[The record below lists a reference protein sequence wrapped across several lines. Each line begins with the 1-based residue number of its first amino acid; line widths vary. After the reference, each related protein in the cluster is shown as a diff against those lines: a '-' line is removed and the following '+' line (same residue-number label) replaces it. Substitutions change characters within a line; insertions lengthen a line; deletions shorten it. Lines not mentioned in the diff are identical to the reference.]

1 MDVRKY
7 EIYFVCSPGYL
18 MRKQSERVRWE
29 GPKSCLAPQI
39 SAWRAWSLWPLPI
52 SAPGD
57 NATTI
62 FQQSQWHGSKAI
74 IITRNTIISL
84 LTSSC
89 LIIIGYCGSTSLGF
103 GSVLC
108 YMKNT
113 ILYEDSYLNMSTAA
127 KSTMSKNVD
136 ESSFFKKIEWASKI
150 NFTYAV
156 DR

>member
-1 MDVRKY
+1 M
-7 EIYFVCSPGYL
+7 FNNFYL
-18 MRKQSERVRWE
+18 LHDFSWVIMQ
-29 GPKSCLAPQI
+29 
-39 SAWRAWSLWPLPI
+39 
-52 SAPGD
+52 
-57 NATTI
+57 
-62 FQQSQWHGSKAI
+62 QQSFNRGSDIALQRS
-74 IITRNTIISL
+74 IITHNTIISL

-89 LIIIGYCGSTSLGF
+89 LRIIGYCGSTSLGF

-156 DR
+156 DRYFIFLSRYSEACTLYYFSRKRSKYTA

>member
-1 MDVRKY
+1 MRT
-7 EIYFVCSPGYL
+7 CHYL
-18 MRKQSERVRWE
+18 KWIDIVNVLHCLN
-29 GPKSCLAPQI
+29 KSVVF
-39 SAWRAWSLWPLPI
+39 WSDWLYVQQFLFI
-52 SAPGD
+52 TRFQLGD

-62 FQQSQWHGSKAI
+62 FQQSQWHSSKAI
-74 IITRNTIISL
+74 IITHNTIISL

-89 LIIIGYCGSTSLGF
+89 LRIIGHCGSMSLGF

-136 ESSFFKKIEWASKI
+136 ESSFFKTIEWASKI

-156 DR
+156 EKKSFFQGII

>member
-29 GPKSCLAPQI
+29 EPKSCLAPQI

-113 ILYEDSYLNMSTAA
+113 SLCENVCLNMSTAT
-127 KSTMSKNVD
+127 KRSTMSRNVD
-136 ESSFFKKIEWASKI
+136 ESSLLKQLSELAK
-150 NFTYAV
+150 
-156 DR
+156 